1 MLLKRAKALE
11 HRVGALPDL
20 ELDIDDLG
28 ELMERGEE
36 SVMEPEPP
44 EQLPD
49 ALNGVK
55 LRAIGRKE
63 MEGKIRFLQPSPSGV
78 EPDMVVLA
86 SGRLKVVQ

>member
-11 HRVGALPDL
+11 HRVGARPDF
-20 ELDIDDLG
+20 ELGIDDLG
-28 ELMERGEE
+28 KLMERGEE

-55 LRAIGRKE
+55 LRG
-63 MEGKIRFLQPSPSGV
+63 L
-78 EPDMVVLA
+78 
-86 SGRLKVVQ
+86 